1 MLYEGGFMINVQK
14 YNFILL
20 TTSQAG
26 VNLAKGL
33 QRAGHQLVAIGR
45 GYSSDSEPVGAIT
58 SLSLSSQ
65 FSSDI
70 PISNLSLDIS
80 SDITDFIS
88 SYKSCLVLI
97 SWPKIIPARVLS
109 VSNSCFIGTHPT
121 PLPLGRGRH
130 PLHWMRVLGIKR
142 SQITAFFLDPGVD
155 TGLVISSIPYS
166 LNPRHCIKQDLALI
180 ERKYFILGFIIGIK
194 LWFGIPKGRHQGSKF
209 VTVWR
214 KRNQLDTKI
223 DFRMSPEAI
232 IQHVKSF
239 SSPFSLASCELNG
252 TVFKLASAHRAIF
265 ALSAKKNRWSI
276 FGSILK
282 EYTDKK
288 GGQ

>member
-1 MLYEGGFMINVQK
+1 MLYEGAYMINVQK
-14 YNFILL
+14 FNFILL

-33 QRAGHQLVAIGR
+33 QRAGHHLVAIGR

-88 SYKSCLVLI
+88 SYRSCLVLI
-97 SWPKIIPARVLS
+97 SWPKIILARVLS

-142 SQITAFFLDPGVD
+142 SQITAFF
-155 TGLVISSIPYS
+155 
-166 LNPRHCIKQDLALI
+166 
-180 ERKYFILGFIIGIK
+180 
-194 LWFGIPKGRHQGSKF
+194 
-209 VTVWR
+209 
-214 KRNQLDTKI
+214 
-223 DFRMSPEAI
+223 
-232 IQHVKSF
+232 
-239 SSPFSLASCELNG
+239 
-252 TVFKLASAHRAIF
+252 
-265 ALSAKKNRWSI
+265 
-276 FGSILK
+276 SIL
-282 EYTDKK
+282 E
-288 GGQ
+288 